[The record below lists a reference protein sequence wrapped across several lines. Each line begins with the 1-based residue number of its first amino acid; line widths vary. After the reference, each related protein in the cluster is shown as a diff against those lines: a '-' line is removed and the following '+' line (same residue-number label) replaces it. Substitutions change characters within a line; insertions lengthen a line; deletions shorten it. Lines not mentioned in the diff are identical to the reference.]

1 MKKYLSKVV
10 TSALTLSLM
19 VSALPVSAA
28 TTAYDYVD
36 VTAQVNQALAFS
48 IVSSTA
54 PGTDV
59 ALCALGVLAI
69 DAVKTCTYGLRISTN
84 GTTGFHAEFATTG
97 TFSNG
102 THNFAEVGDDNVVSV
117 GVEEYGL
124 RIIPSTSG
132 GWAAGAPPTW
142 AAPSEVLAE
151 FAGLDRPVKTA
162 TSTLSTV
169 SYDAP
174 YDATSGLGGA
184 NYDVNALTLVT
195 HKASISLATP
205 QGNYHH
211 RVWWQ
216 VTATP

>member
-1 MKKYLSKVV
+1 MKRYLAKL
-10 TSALTLSLM
+10 TSVAAT
-19 VSALPVSAA
+19 VSIVASMALPVSASTYMA
-28 TTAYDYVD
+28 DYVD
-36 VTAQVNQALAFS
+36 VTAQVNQQLAFA

-54 PGTDV
+54 PGTDKND
-59 ALCALGVLAI
+59 CALGLLTVG
-69 DAVKTCTYGLRISTN
+69 AVNTCTYGLRISTN

-102 THNFAEVGDDNVVSV
+102 THNFTAVSDNVVTA

-124 RIIPSTSG
+124 AIASSTSG
-132 GWAAGAPPTW
+132 GWVAGPAWTGD
-142 AAPSEVLAE
+142 SIVLAA
-151 FAGLDRPVKTA
+151 FNGKDRPVATA
-162 TSTLSTV
+162 TSTPSTV
-169 SYDAP
+169 SYGAAF
-174 YDATSGLGGA
+174 DATSGAGGTT
-184 NYDVNALTLVT
+184 YDVNALTVVT